1 MKNVHVTKHDK
12 GWQVKEEKTGKVL
25 KVAQTQAEAIKAG
38 TKIAKSNSSEIFVHG
53 RDGKIRERNT
63 FGNDPFP
70 PKG

>member
-1 MKNVHVTKHDK
+1 MNVHVTKHEN
-12 GWQVKEEKTGKVL
+12 GWQVKEEKTGRVL
-25 KVAQTQAEAIKAG
+25 DVSPTQSQAIKAG
-38 TKIAKSNSSEIFVHG
+38 TQIAKRNNSEIFIHG